1 MEKKVANNKLFFYLF
16 SIFPLIDLLN
26 GYLLSI
32 NNKLPVGTG
41 YRLVILI
48 YGVLIVFKNRIITHK
63 DLSILLFINFVV
75 FSTLTLVQ
83 AMFFNRSLSQIISDY
98 TGLSKYFL
106 WLVTALIFS
115 EYLSSEGKL
124 EKLTVKINLFFCLG
138 MIIPY
143 LLGIG
148 NFTYANS
155 SAGYKSFFFAT
166 NDLTYAFII
175 LSSILSFY
183 LIDQFNRSKSLY
195 FVFLIFLY
203 SLNLVC
209 MLIIG
214 TKSGIV
220 YGGVNLIIVFF
231 YLIFVKANVSYT
243 FKFYLIQVLIIL
255 AVFFLVIGKNI
266 VESMLDGIFDRIAY
280 FYKVYEGNWIKIL
293 SSSRSIY
300 LEDAWHNFLFY
311 PKNYLILLFGFGAA
325 NRWALFGRQGGNIE
339 MDFFDTAFSY
349 GFVGSIVLIISFLY
363 ILKKYKTESGNKR
376 YLYLFFVSL
385 IYAFF
390 TGHVFYSAMSA
401 MIFGTV
407 IGGMF
412 IKRNKEVV

>member
-1 MEKKVANNKLFFYLF
+1 MP
-16 SIFPLIDLLN
+16 I
-26 GYLLSI
+26 
-32 NNKLPVGTG
+32 GTG

-48 YGVLIVFKNRIITHK
+48 YGVLIVFKNKIIAHK

-83 AMFFNRSLSQIISDY
+83 AMFFNRSLSQIMSDF

-183 LIDQFNRSKSLY
+183 IIDQFNQSKSLY

-325 NRWALFGRQGGNIE
+325 NR
-339 MDFFDTAFSY
+339 
-349 GFVGSIVLIISFLY
+349 
-363 ILKKYKTESGNKR
+363 
-376 YLYLFFVSL
+376 
-385 IYAFF
+385 
-390 TGHVFYSAMSA
+390 
-401 MIFGTV
+401 
-407 IGGMF
+407 
-412 IKRNKEVV
+412 

>member
-1 MEKKVANNKLFFYLF
+1 MENKTVNNNLFFYLF
-16 SIFPLIDLLN
+16 SIFPVIDLFN
-26 GYLLSI
+26 GYLLSVD
-32 NNKLPVGTG
+32 NKIPVGTV
-41 YRLVILI
+41 YRILI
-48 YGVLIVFKNRIITHK
+48 LFYGLFILIKSKMMTHK
-63 DLSILLFINFVV
+63 DLSILLIINFVA
-75 FSTLTLVQ
+75 FSTLTLLQ
-83 AMFFNRSLSQIISDY
+83 ALFFNNSISHIMSDF
-98 TGLSKYFL
+98 TSLSKYFL
-106 WLVTALIFS
+106 WIVTALVFS
-115 EYLSSEGKL
+115 EYLSDESQL
-124 EKLTVKINLFFCLG
+124 EKLMVKINVYFSLG

-143 LLGIG
+143 LLGEG
-148 NFTYANS
+148 NFTYTNS

-183 LIDQFNRSKSLY
+183 IVNQFNKSKSGYLI
-195 FVFLIFLY
+195 FLIFLY
-203 SLNLVC
+203 GLNLMC

-220 YGGVNLIIVFF
+220 YGVINLTILFF
-231 YLIFVKANVSYT
+231 YLIFIKSNVSYT
-243 FKFYLIQVLIIL
+243 IKFYLIQCLIIL
-255 AVFFLVIGKNI
+255 SLFFLVIGKDI
-266 VESMLDGIFDRIAY
+266 VVSMLDGVVDRISY

-300 LEDAWHNFLFY
+300 LEDAWKNFLLY
-311 PKNYLILLFGFGAA
+311 PKNYLIIIFGFGAT
-325 NRWALFGRQGGNIE
+325 NRWLFFGRQGGNIE

-349 GFVGSIVLIISFLY
+349 GFLGIAVLLVSLAY
-363 ILKKYKTESGNKR
+363 ILKKYNKGFGNPR

-401 MIFGTV
+401 MIFGVV

-412 IKRNKEVV
+412 IKSNKVS

>member
-32 NNKLPVGTG
+32 NNKLPIGTG
-41 YRLVILI
+41 YRIVILF
-48 YGVLIVFKNRIITHK
+48 YGILIVLKNKIITHK

-83 AMFFNRSLSQIISDY
+83 AMFFNRSLSQIMSDF

-412 IKRNKEVV
+412 IKRSKEVV

>member
-32 NNKLPVGTG
+32 NNKLPIGTG

-48 YGVLIVFKNRIITHK
+48 YGVLIVFKNKIIAHK
-63 DLSILLFINFVV
+63 DLSILLYINFVV

-83 AMFFNRSLSQIISDY
+83 AMFFNRSLSQILSDF

-124 EKLTVKINLFFCLG
+124 EKFTVKINLFFCLG

-183 LIDQFNRSKSLY
+183 IIDQFNRSKSLY

-203 SLNLVC
+203 SLNLIC

-231 YLIFVKANVSYT
+231 YLIFVKSNVSYT

-266 VESMLDGIFDRIAY
+266 MESMLDGIFDRIAY

-325 NRWALFGRQGGNIE
+325 NRWTLFGRQGGNIE

-349 GFVGSIVLIISFLY
+349 GFVGCVVLVVSLAYIV
-363 ILKKYKTESGNKR
+363 KKYKSELGNKR

>member
-32 NNKLPVGTG
+32 NNKLPIGTG

-48 YGVLIVFKNRIITHK
+48 YGVLIVFKNKIIAHK

-83 AMFFNRSLSQIISDY
+83 AMFFNRSLSQIMSDF

-183 LIDQFNRSKSLY
+183 IIDQFNQSKSLY

-325 NRWALFGRQGGNIE
+325 NRWTLFGRQGGNIE

-349 GFVGSIVLIISFLY
+349 GFVGCVVLVVSLAYIV
-363 ILKKYKTESGNKR
+363 KKYKSELGNKR

>member
-48 YGVLIVFKNRIITHK
+48 YGVLIVFKNKIITHK

-220 YGGVNLIIVFF
+220 YGGVNLIIIFF

-412 IKRNKEVV
+412 IKRSKEVV

>member
-32 NNKLPVGTG
+32 NNKLPIGTG

-48 YGVLIVFKNRIITHK
+48 YGVLIVFKNKIIAHR

-83 AMFFNRSLSQIISDY
+83 AMFFNRSLSQIMSDF

-183 LIDQFNRSKSLY
+183 IIDQFNQSKSLY

-325 NRWALFGRQGGNIE
+325 NRWTLFGRQGGNIE

-349 GFVGSIVLIISFLY
+349 GFVGCVVLVVSLAYIV
-363 ILKKYKTESGNKR
+363 KKYKSELGNKR

>member
-41 YRLVILI
+41 YRILI
-48 YGVLIVFKNRIITHK
+48 LFYGVLILFKNKVIAHK
-63 DLSILLFINFVV
+63 DLSLLLFVNFVV

-83 AMFFNRSLSQIISDY
+83 AMFFNRSLSQIMSDF

-183 LIDQFNRSKSLY
+183 IIDQFNRSKSLY

-203 SLNLVC
+203 SLNLIC

-220 YGGVNLIIVFF
+220 YGGVNLIVVFF
-231 YLIFVKANVSYT
+231 YLIFVKTNVSYT

-266 VESMLDGIFDRIAY
+266 VESMLDGIVDRISY

-325 NRWALFGRQGGNIE
+325 NRWTLFGRQGGNIE

-349 GFVGSIVLIISFLY
+349 GFVGSIVLIVSFIY
-363 ILKKYKTESGNKR
+363 ILKKHKTESGNKR
-376 YLYLFFVSL
+376 YLYLFFISL
-385 IYAFF
+385 LYAFF

>member
-48 YGVLIVFKNRIITHK
+48 YGVLIVFKNKIIAHK

-83 AMFFNRSLSQIISDY
+83 AMFFNRSLSQIMSDF

-183 LIDQFNRSKSLY
+183 IIDQFNQSKSLY

-325 NRWALFGRQGGNIE
+325 NRWTLFGRQGGNIE

-349 GFVGSIVLIISFLY
+349 GFVGCVVLVVSLAYIV
-363 ILKKYKTESGNKR
+363 KKYKSELGNKR

>member
-32 NNKLPVGTG
+32 NNKLPIGTG

-48 YGVLIVFKNRIITHK
+48 YGVLIVFKNKIIAHK

-83 AMFFNRSLSQIISDY
+83 AMFFNRSLSQILSDF

-183 LIDQFNRSKSLY
+183 IIDQFNRSKSLY

-203 SLNLVC
+203 SLNLIC

-231 YLIFVKANVSYT
+231 YLIFVKSNVSYT

-266 VESMLDGIFDRIAY
+266 MESMLDGIFDRIAY

-325 NRWALFGRQGGNIE
+325 NRWTLFGRQGGNIE

-349 GFVGSIVLIISFLY
+349 GFVGCVVLVVSLAYIV
-363 ILKKYKTESGNKR
+363 KKYKSELGNKR